1 MARYTVQL
9 RKIIESVGEDEVL
22 KWFQDYDLTNYLS
35 ANEIKVITDRG
46 TWSPARLAQKIVDHY
61 YMQEIGLET
70 VGLFKRKVKV
80 AMQEIMEEKLPLIYS
95 ASLEYNPLTNV
106 NYTETYSGTS
116 TNENTSSSDT
126 TATSDSSGLTVNSDT
141 PQGQINKQDIL
152 GGAYASSTSANEIE
166 DEANTKSTGESAGQG
181 TQDYTKHFEGNQ
193 GISATYQKMIQQY
206 RENIRAIDRE
216 IIEDL
221 RDLFMIIY

>member
-141 PQGQINKQDIL
+141 PQGQINKQNIL

-166 DEANTKSTGESAGQG
+166 DEANTKSTGESAGSG

-193 GISATYQKMIQQY
+193 GISATYQKMVQQY

>member
-9 RKIIESVGEDEVL
+9 RKIIETLGEDEVL
-22 KWFQDYDLTNYLS
+22 SWFQDYDLSNYLTFD
-35 ANEIKVITDRG
+35 EIKVITDRG

-70 VGLFKRKVKV
+70 VALFKRKVKV
-80 AMQEIMEEKLPLIYS
+80 AMQEIMEDKLPLIYS
-95 ASLEYNPLTNV
+95 ASLKYNPLTNV

-116 TNENTSSSDT
+116 TSENSS
-126 TATSDSSGLTVNSDT
+126 TSDSTANSTSSGLTVNSDT
-141 PQGQINKQDIL
+141 PQGQISKSVIL
-152 GGAYASSTSANEIE
+152 NGNYASSTSANEIE
-166 DEANTKSTGESAGQG
+166 DEATTNSSGESSGSG

-206 RENIRAIDRE
+206 RDNIRAIDGE

-221 RDLFMIIY
+221 RSLFMIIY

>member
-9 RKIIESVGEDEVL
+9 RKIIETLGEDEVL
-22 KWFQDYDLTNYLS
+22 SWFQDYDLSNYLTFD
-35 ANEIKVITDRG
+35 EIKVITDRG

-70 VGLFKRKVKV
+70 VALFKRKVKV
-80 AMQEIMEEKLPLIYS
+80 AMQEIMEDKLPLIYS
-95 ASLEYNPLTNV
+95 ASLKYNPLTNV
-106 NYTETYSGTS
+106 NYTETYSGSSTS
-116 TNENTSSSDT
+116 ENST
-126 TATSDSSGLTVNSDT
+126 TSDSTANSTSSGLTVNSDT
-141 PQGQINKQDIL
+141 PQGQISKSAIL
-152 GGAYASSTSANEIE
+152 NGNYASSTSANEIE
-166 DEANTKSTGESAGQG
+166 DEATTNSSGESSGSG

-206 RENIRAIDRE
+206 RDNIRAIDGE

-221 RDLFMIIY
+221 RSLFMIIY